1 MRSRSSRWSQLL
13 TRIRTSAQHPRR
25 GEAAA
30 ALARLLEPADEIAP
44 HHHLMLS
51 IRELRNGCERWL
63 KPHASPH
70 QFDMGKSHLPCRRPR
85 YGFSPGCA
93 GLYS

>member
-1 MRSRSSRWSQLL
+1 
-13 TRIRTSAQHPRR
+13 
-25 GEAAA
+25 
-30 ALARLLEPADEIAP
+30 
-44 HHHLMLS
+44 MLS
-51 IRELRNGCERWL
+51 IKELRNGFEQWL
-63 KPHASPH
+63 KPHALPH